1 MQVRRLPG
9 DPSDVLLRRV
19 QQPLA
24 QVAQRARHGELV
36 ADPGSDDPMVV
47 GTQRGLELLGSDPR
61 VDATALQ
68 TVGSKGWDGFAV
80 AIVV

>member
-1 MQVRRLPG
+1 MVIGSRR
-9 DPSDVLLRRV
+9 
-19 QQPLA
+19 A
-24 QVAQRARHGELV
+24 
-36 ADPGSDDPMVV
+36 
-47 GTQRGLELLGSDPR
+47 LELLRSDPR